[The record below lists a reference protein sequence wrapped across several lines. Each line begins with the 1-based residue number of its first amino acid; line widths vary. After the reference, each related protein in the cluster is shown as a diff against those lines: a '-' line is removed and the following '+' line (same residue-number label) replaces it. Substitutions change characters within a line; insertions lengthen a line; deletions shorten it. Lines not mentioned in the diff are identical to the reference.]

1 MFYKLALCIKTDFVH
16 FRQAVLR
23 LKIQIHAR
31 GAFKKLFSVV
41 DWGES

>member
-1 MFYKLALCIKTDFVH
+1 MFYKLVLSIKTDFVH

-23 LKIQIHAR
+23 LKIQIYAR
-31 GAFKKLFSVV
+31 DAFKKLFSEV